1 MKTYNEYKDSG
12 VLYLGKI
19 PAHWTIMPLKR
30 ICRNEKYCIK
40 TGPFG
45 SQLKG
50 EDLKPDGDVRVYNQ
64 RNVIDNQFE
73 VVQSYVTKEKAK
85 ELSSFLTKSND
96 VLISSRGTIGKAALL
111 PERCKMGILHP
122 CLIALRI
129 NEKIFSTRNLIY
141 MFNYSLTFK
150 DYLYLESNATTI
162 DVIYTE
168 TIKRLKLPVP
178 PLTEQQAIADY
189 LDNRCAELD
198 TEIDD
203 KKKQIKLLE
212 ELKQAVIQNTIL
224 HGIDKNV
231 AQKHI
236 DGEYWQGDIPAHWTH
251 KRLKF
256 CCEFRNGYTPSKQI
270 KEFWTNGTIPWYR
283 MEDIR
288 ESGRLLHEAKQ
299 YITEQA
305 VKGGG
310 LFEAD
315 SFILATTATIGEH
328 ARLIADSLANQQFTN
343 LKIRKSRRN
352 NLLADYFYYYLF
364 FIDDLC
370 KVYTHISTFPA
381 VSMNDLNN
389 FPVLLPPLAEQ
400 QAIADYL
407 DTKTA
412 EIDEQINLQNEQ
424 IHLLDELKQS
434 IISQAVTGKICVTD

>member
-12 VLYLGKI
+12 VQWIGQI
-19 PAHWTIMPLKR
+19 PEHWEVMKFSR
-30 ICRNEKYCIK
+30 ICDII
-40 TGPFG
+40 TDFVASG
-45 SQLKG
+45 SFA
-50 EDLKPDGDVRVYNQ
+50 DLRE
-64 RNVIDNQFE
+64 NVE
-73 VVQSYVTKEKAK
+73 
-85 ELSSFLTKSND
+85 
-96 VLISSRGTIGKAALL
+96 
-111 PERCKMGILHP
+111 
-122 CLIALRI
+122 
-129 NEKIFSTRNLIY
+129 
-141 MFNYSLTFK
+141 
-150 DYLYLESNATTI
+150 YLENPDYAMLVRTADLSQKNSNLSKVYISKKSYDFLKNSNLFGGEIVLPNIGSVGEVYQVPNNLYEHMSLAPNAIMFKTRSCDRFYYYYFKSKYGSELLIMTADATTQAKFNKT
-162 DVIYTE
+162 DL
-168 TIKRLKLPVP
+168 RQLKLPCP
-178 PLTEQQAIADY
+178 PLAEQQAIADY

-412 EIDEQINLQNEQ
+412 EIDEQIKLQNEQ
-424 IHLLDELKQS
+424 IHLLEELKQS